1 MKQRCSISCITWLC
15 IFRFAF
21 LLILGCIG
29 CGKPPMFHVVA
40 RNERA
45 IEGEQF
51 KIFLKGRELGTVT
64 GSGTFAFDAEGRRG
78 DTVQEMQPRDIEVR
92 IPWVCGWV
100 KTDFALYLAGPDEI
114 QRARAEHRPVQASMS
129 LSYMPPSFDWV
140 TIFVDNRG
148 GPPQTVSIG
157 ELQEQVPAGA
167 AQRVLLPHSDGCDKA
182 KDVRLNEEIV
192 APVNTRQTLL
202 IDITHSHCY
211 RVEWA
216 GYGFDDSGH
225 GKIIY
230 QPRPFQFLD
239 SNPDFFLE
247 SLPGSVVTAGTG
259 AVRDTL
265 KDVAC
270 PKRVRK
276 AGASAEITR
285 VGSRLAGS

>member
-1 MKQRCSISCITWLC
+1 MQQRCSVSCITWLY
-15 IFRFAF
+15 IPSFTFI
-21 LLILGCIG
+21 LILGSIG
-29 CGKPPMFHVVA
+29 CGKPPTFHIRA
-40 RNERA
+40 RTELADKSQRY
-45 IEGEQF
+45 
-51 KIFLKGRELGTVT
+51 KIFLQGKELGTVI
-64 GSGTFAFDAEGRRG
+64 GNGTLEFEAEGRRG
-78 DTVQEMQPRDIEVR
+78 NTFQEVQPQNIEVR

-100 KTDFALYLAGPDEI
+100 KTDFALYLAHPDEI
-114 QRARAEHRPVQASMS
+114 ERARAEHRAVEASMS
-129 LSYMPPSFDWV
+129 LSYMPPPFDWV

-157 ELQEQVPAGA
+157 ELQEEVPAGA

-182 KDVRLNEEIV
+182 KDVRLNGEIV
-192 APVNTRQTLL
+192 AAVNPRQTLL

-225 GKIIY
+225 GKTVY

-239 SNPDFFLE
+239 SNPDFFME
-247 SLPGSVVTAGTG
+247 PLPGSVVTAGTG

-270 PKRVRK
+270 PRRVR
-276 AGASAEITR
+276 
-285 VGSRLAGS
+285 

>member
-1 MKQRCSISCITWLC
+1 MKQRWSISRITWLC

-21 LLILGCIG
+21 LLVLGCIG

-45 IEGEQF
+45 VEGERF

-64 GSGTFAFDAEGRRG
+64 GSGTLAFDAEGRRG
-78 DTVQEMQPRDIEVR
+78 DTLQEMQPQDIEAR

-100 KTDFALYLAGPDEI
+100 KTDFELYLAGPDEI
-114 QRARAEHRPVQASMS
+114 ERARAEHRPVQASMS

-167 AQRVLLPHSDGCDKA
+167 AQRILLPHSDGCDKA
-182 KDVRLNEEIV
+182 NDVRLNGAVV

-202 IDITHSHCY
+202 IDISHSHCY

-225 GKIIY
+225 GKTIY
-230 QPRPFQFLD
+230 QPHPFQFLD
-239 SNPDFFLE
+239 SNPDFFME
-247 SLPGSVVTAGTG
+247 PLPGSVVTAGTG
-259 AVRDTL
+259 AVRSVL

-270 PKRVRK
+270 PKRVR
-276 AGASAEITR
+276 
-285 VGSRLAGS
+285 

>member
-1 MKQRCSISCITWLC
+1 MKQRYSISRITWLC
-15 IFRFAF
+15 IFRSAF
-21 LLILGCIG
+21 LLVLGCIG

-40 RNERA
+40 RNEQA
-45 IEGEQF
+45 TEGERF

-78 DTVQEMQPRDIEVR
+78 NTFQEMQPQDIEVR

-100 KTDFALYLAGPDEI
+100 KTDFSLYLAGPDEI
-114 QRARAEHRPVQASMS
+114 ERARAEHRPVQANMS
-129 LSYMPPSFDWV
+129 LSYMPPAFDWA

-157 ELQEQVPAGA
+157 ELQEQVAGGA
-167 AQRVLLPHSDGCDKA
+167 AQRIQLPYSEGCDKA
-182 KDVRLNEEIV
+182 KDVRLNGAVV

-202 IDITHSHCY
+202 IDISHSHCY

-225 GKIIY
+225 GKTIY

-247 SLPGSVVTAGTG
+247 PLPGSVVTAGTG
-259 AVRDTL
+259 TVRSKL
-265 KDVAC
+265 NDVAC
-270 PKRVRK
+270 PKRVR
-276 AGASAEITR
+276 
-285 VGSRLAGS
+285 